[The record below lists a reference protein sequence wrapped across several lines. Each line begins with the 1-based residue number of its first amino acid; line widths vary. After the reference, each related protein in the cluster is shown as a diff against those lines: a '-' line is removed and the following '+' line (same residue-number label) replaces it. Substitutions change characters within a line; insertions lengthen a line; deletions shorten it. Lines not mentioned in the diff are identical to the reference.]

1 MIAVRVADESET
13 PDSTVAE
20 LRLAWEEGL
29 ASGPGSGADLDGII
43 ARARAELAKTL
54 EELT

>member
-1 MIAVRVADESET
+1 MIAVRDAAESET
-13 PDSTVAE
+13 PDSIVEE

-29 ASGPGSGADLDGII
+29 ASGPGSGTDLDGII
-43 ARARAELAKTL
+43 RRAREELARTL